1 MNTIAMKL
9 TKFATQVD
17 LNVLKEL
24 RSYAKNEDKSIS
36 KIVTEA
42 LSDYLKKIKVRP
54 AFRNAMEEVLAEN
67 EELLKRLA
75 K

>member
-1 MNTIAMKL
+1 MKL
-9 TKFATQVD
+9 IKFATQVD

-24 RSYAKNEDKSIS
+24 RSYAKTADKSIS
-36 KIVTEA
+36 KLVTEA

-54 AFRNAMEEVLAEN
+54 AFRDAMDEVLSEN

>member
-1 MNTIAMKL
+1 MKL

-17 LNVLKEL
+17 VSVLKEL
-24 RSYAKNEDKSIS
+24 RSYAKAEDKSIS
-36 KIVTEA
+36 KVVTEA

>member
-1 MNTIAMKL
+1 MKL

-17 LNVLKEL
+17 LDVLKAF
-24 RSYAKNEDKSIS
+24 RTYAKEEGKSIS
-36 KIVTEA
+36 RLVTEA
-42 LSDYLKKIKVRP
+42 LSEYLKRKQVRP
-54 AFRNAMEEVLAEN
+54 AFKSAMEEVLSEN

>member
-1 MNTIAMKL
+1 MKL

-17 LNVLKEL
+17 LSVLKEL
-24 RSYAKNEDKSIS
+24 RSYAKAEDKNIS
-36 KIVTEA
+36 KLVTEA

-54 AFRNAMEEVLAEN
+54 AFRNAMDEVLSEN

>member
-1 MNTIAMKL
+1 MKL

-17 LNVLKEL
+17 VAVLKDL
-24 RSYAKNEDKSIS
+24 RHYAKTQGKSIS
-36 KIVTEA
+36 RLVSEA
-42 LSDYLKKIKVRP
+42 LADYLKKARVRP
-54 AFRNAMEEVLAEN
+54 AFRDAMEDVLSEN

>member
-1 MNTIAMKL
+1 MKL

-17 LNVLKEL
+17 LSVLKEL
-24 RSYAKNEDKSIS
+24 RAYAKAEDKSIS
-36 KIVTEA
+36 RLVTEA

-54 AFRNAMEEVLAEN
+54 AFLNSMEEVFSEN

>member
-1 MNTIAMKL
+1 MKL

-17 LNVLKEL
+17 IGVLKDL
-24 RSYAKNEDKSIS
+24 RDYAKAQGKSIS
-36 KIVTEA
+36 RLVSEA
-42 LSDYLKKIKVRP
+42 LAEYLKKVRVRP
-54 AFRNAMEEVLAEN
+54 AFRNAMEDVISEN

>member
-1 MNTIAMKL
+1 MYNEKMKL

-17 LNVLKEL
+17 IEVLKAF
-24 RSYAKNEDKSIS
+24 RAHAKAEDKSIS
-36 KIVTEA
+36 KLVTEA
-42 LSDYLKKIKVRP
+42 LREYLKRTSVRP
-54 AFRNAMEEVLAEN
+54 AFRNAMEEVLSEN